1 MAGWDTYTLDVTAL
15 QNRDQSSLRLLVD
28 ACHAASR
35 HAEYLHGGGS
45 GHAEDVAQE
54 LVMWVLTTFLTQY
67 EPGRTVYPLFLVVAK
82 RSLLNKRRSV
92 WREVSASRFGDDQEA
107 VTHVLDAIAVEQG
120 DGEPDTLEYLLH
132 AEAATDKARAAIKA
146 RAALRARMTAVQ
158 NAPILNDAQRMTPI
172 TVTEKQSRGFD
183 PAKRQRAQRPAVQK
197 LISLRR
203 NLGMTQRQFSE
214 LLNVAPGHI
223 NTLEQGTIYG
233 EPEAL
238 LAVAEAAIRL
248 SDRRVGIT
256 TAEIGEL
263 MQSWCRKL
271 GLDDDDMAGL
281 AMFIGVNRSTVHRW
295 KKGDYVP
302 KREQVEKI
310 ERHIEQLEAR

>member
-1 MAGWDTYTLDVTAL
+1 MAAWDTYVLDVAAL
-15 QNRDQSSLRLLVD
+15 RNRDQSALRLLVD
-28 ACHAASR
+28 ACNAASK

-45 GHAEDVAQE
+45 GQAEDVAQE
-54 LVMWVLTTFLTQY
+54 LVMWVLDTFLFQY

-92 WREVSASRFGDDQEA
+92 WREVSASRFGEDQEA
-107 VTHVLDAIAVEQG
+107 VTHVLDAIAIEQG
-120 DGEPDTLEYLLH
+120 DGEPDTLQSLLH
-132 AEAATDKARAAIKA
+132 AEAVTEKAS
-146 RAALRARMTAVQ
+146 AALRARDALKARMRAVER
-158 NAPILNDAQRMTPI
+158 APTSQIAQPMPSTSAP
-172 TVTEKQSRGFD
+172 EKPGRGCD
-183 PAKRQRAQRPAVQK
+183 PAKRQRAQRPAVQE

-203 NLGMTQRQFSE
+203 ELGMTQRQFSD

-238 LAVAEAAIRL
+238 LAVAKAAISV

-256 TAEIGEL
+256 TAEIAEL
-263 MQSWCRKL
+263 MQRWCRKL
-271 GLDDDDMAGL
+271 GLDHDDMAGL

-310 ERHIEQLEAR
+310 ERHIAQMEAQ